1 MKEPNCVT
9 RRSSPRTIPLVSTP
23 ALSRGQAFVRQ
34 CGGCGTLVYVPWP
47 PASQTLGACSAC
59 GRTDWWPMSL
69 PVGPFPATP
78 REAEI
83 R

>member
-1 MKEPNCVT
+1 MNLPHPDHH
-9 RRSSPRTIPLVSTP
+9 RMPRPPIQIVPTP
-23 ALSRGQAFVRQ
+23 AMGRGQAFVRQ

-59 GRTDWWPMSL
+59 GRTDWWPRKL
-69 PVGPFPATP
+69 PVGPFTAATH
-78 REAEI
+78 EAEC

>member
-1 MKEPNCVT
+1 MNQARST
-9 RRSSPRTIPLVSTP
+9 GRRLMPTAVPIVPTP

-78 REAEI
+78 RDAEI